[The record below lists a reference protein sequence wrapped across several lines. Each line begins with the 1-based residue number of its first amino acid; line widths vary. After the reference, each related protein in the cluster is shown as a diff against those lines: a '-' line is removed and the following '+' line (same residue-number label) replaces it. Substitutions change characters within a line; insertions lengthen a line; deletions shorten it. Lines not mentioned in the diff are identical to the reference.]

1 MLIWKDDLLAI
12 TKWAHHPAISEQY
25 HIDPDNLFLVGHSMG
40 GQTVLNAAKEL
51 PFIKGVAALAAY
63 DIGAAFRYRMEK
75 DLFLMIETE
84 GQCLKMNSVSEVY
97 ENALQNQQELSIVNR
112 YEELAKQNVLLVES
126 AFDTIAPPDRML
138 RPLHELLKERNA
150 NVTFHTI
157 QSNHSFMGQRMKLA
171 GIVGQWI
178 EKTMRNSR

>member
-1 MLIWKDDLLAI
+1 
-12 TKWAHHPAISEQY
+12 
-25 HIDPDNLFLVGHSMG
+25 
-40 GQTVLNAAKEL
+40 
-51 PFIKGVAALAAY
+51 
-63 DIGAAFRYRMEK
+63 
-75 DLFLMIETE
+75 MIETE

-112 YEELAKQNVLLVES
+112 YEELAKQNVLLVEA

-138 RPLHELLKERNA
+138 SPLHELLKERNA
-150 NVTFHTI
+150 NVTVHTI

-171 GIVGQWI
+171 GIVGKWI